1 LRTVAAAIV
10 LIASC
15 SVIAASAARRPEHR
29 SAASIEQAHKPG
41 LPGRISLTP
50 AEARAAMATGDFLRP
65 VATILDIRSPLKYGE
80 YRWDD
85 VEVPAGPVWI
95 TVDLQKQLIS
105 AFRGPHEIGTAVILY
120 GATTNET
127 PTGTFPILAKLKD
140 HRSVTYGNAPMPY
153 TLRLTADG
161 VSIHGSNVRD
171 GYATHGCI
179 GVPIAFAA
187 KLFAA
192 AAKGDQVII
201 VDGSRDTD
209 S

>member
-1 LRTVAAAIV
+1 MRALAAAIV

-15 SVIAASAARRPEHR
+15 SVIAASAAHRPEHR
-29 SAASIEQAHKPG
+29 RTTPVDQAHKPL

-50 AEARAAMATGDFLRP
+50 AEAREAMSAGLFVRP

-85 VEVPAGPVWI
+85 AGVPAGPVWI
-95 TVDLQKQLIS
+95 SVDLQRQLIS

-179 GVPIAFAA
+179 GVPIDFAA

-192 AAKGDQVII
+192 ASKGDQVVI
-201 VDGSRDTD
+201 VDGSRDTN

>member
-1 LRTVAAAIV
+1 MRALAAAIV

-15 SVIAASAARRPEHR
+15 SVIAASAAHRPEHR
-29 SAASIEQAHKPG
+29 RTTPVDQAHKPL

-50 AEARAAMATGDFLRP
+50 TEAREAMSAGLFVRP

-85 VEVPAGPVWI
+85 AGVPAGPVWI
-95 TVDLQKQLIS
+95 SVDLQRQLIS

-179 GVPIAFAA
+179 GVPIDFAA

-192 AAKGDQVII
+192 ASKGDQVVI
-201 VDGSRDTD
+201 VDGSRDTN

>member
-1 LRTVAAAIV
+1 MRALAAAMV

-15 SVIAASAARRPEHR
+15 SVIAASAAHKPQHWKP
-29 SAASIEQAHKPG
+29 APVEQARKPV

-50 AEARAAMATGDFLRP
+50 AETREAMTSGHFARP

-85 VEVPAGPVWI
+85 AGVPAGPVWI
-95 TVDLQKQLIS
+95 SVDLQKQLIS

-192 AAKGDQVII
+192 TAKGDQVVI
-201 VDGSRDTD
+201 VDGSRDTN

>member
-1 LRTVAAAIV
+1 MV

-15 SVIAASAARRPEHR
+15 SVIAASAAHRPRHGQP
-29 SAASIEQAHKPG
+29 APVEQARNPA

-50 AEARAAMATGDFLRP
+50 PEAREAMASGHFARP

-85 VEVPAGPVWI
+85 AGVPAGPVWI
-95 TVDLQKQLIS
+95 SVDLQKQLIS

-179 GVPIAFAA
+179 GVPIPFAA

-192 AAKGDQVII
+192 ASKGDLVVI
-201 VDGSRDTD
+201 VDASRDT
-209 S
+209 SA